1 MLLLRYS
8 FAVGKIQSMSPLF
21 PPDYPDNPSAPLRG
35 FGEAFAEE
43 MSRSCIA
50 VVFVEDR
57 EKPREADVGV
67 AAALTM
73 LEGLHPRDHDECMM
87 AAEIVGFHAAA
98 MHSLQGAMQPGLS
111 AGEIAKFRSSA
122 AQMVR
127 ALSTV
132 RDDLERK
139 QSKPLPR
146 RPVPAPANINAPLP
160 HSSPPNSSAVAPD
173 GPMQAPTS
181 EPANERPDR
190 PAEADELPSELLADM
205 TIRPDGTLGS
215 LSAYAPKTPREAVV
229 PTDLAIMWALAT
241 QPKPWRM
248 VNEPGGCRAAAAETV
263 VSMPQPE
270 PDSARPMA
278 MGPPDLPRNTSWGDT
293 LAWFKAPLSHA
304 ATLDQEAEEEE
315 SFVELELIN
324 TGGDPELEA
333 ERQALIAAHPEGRP
347 AKMIRYSSGHPRRGP
362 SDQT

>member
-1 MLLLRYS
+1 MLRLRYS
-8 FAVGKIQSMSPLF
+8 FDTGQFRSMSPLF

-50 VVFVEDR
+50 AVFDEDR

-98 MHSLQGAMQPGLS
+98 MHSLQAAMQPGLS
-111 AGEIAKFRSSA
+111 VGEIAKFRSSA

-146 RPVPAPANINAPLP
+146 RPMLAQAQVQAPLP
-160 HSSPPNSSAVAPD
+160 HSSPPDDSSVVPD
-173 GPMQAPTS
+173 GPVQTQAS

-190 PAEADELPSELLADM
+190 PAETDELPPELLADM
-205 TIRPDGTLGS
+205 TIRPDGTPGS

-248 VNEPGGCRAAAAETV
+248 VNEPGGGRAAAAETV
-263 VSMPQPE
+263 ASMPHPE

-293 LAWFKAPLSHA
+293 LAWFKAPPSLAGS
-304 ATLDQEAEEEE
+304 LDPEAEEEE
-315 SFVELELIN
+315 SSVELELIN

-347 AKMIRYSSGHPRRGP
+347 AKMIRYSNGPARREP